1 MGDANA
7 GFLKSDHRE
16 PPNRP
21 FSEAHPARR
30 RRRRAPVDPAEPAAA
45 VWFGLQILLFLLPLR
60 RGCKC
65 GAGPELASAL
75 QRVRRGGSIRWLG
88 PGAERR
94 TSHSGTDQL
103 RVLEVNTLIK
113 L

>member
-7 GFLKSDHRE
+7 GFLKPDHRE

-45 VWFGLQILLFLLPLR
+45 VWFGLQMLLSLPPLR

-65 GAGPELASAL
+65 GDGPELASA
-75 QRVRRGGSIRWLG
+75 RVCVCGGRVHTGARARRGEQNFTFRYRSAASPRG
-88 PGAERR
+88 
-94 TSHSGTDQL
+94 
-103 RVLEVNTLIK
+103 
-113 L
+113 

>member
-7 GFLKSDHRE
+7 GFLKPDHRE

-45 VWFGLQILLFLLPLR
+45 VWFGLQILLSLPPLR

-65 GAGPELASAL
+65 GGGPELASEP
-75 QRVRRGGSIRWLG
+75 VCVEGGSIRALG
-88 PGAERR
+88 PGVESR